1 MFSLHAI
8 LPTIFYL
15 STGAVSMLNDYIE
28 NIQYIASDRKRGD
41 AFFENNDVFRLPRL
55 FPRELADYRT
65 NPSKVIEELTQPILE
80 SGTSEFIVVSD
91 FVSHNSVYT
100 LYTIKTE
107 NISKVFTQ
115 VADELFQEAQQ
126 NDLIVRTELS
136 KTFELFF
143 EEFFV
148 ADDFKEKFFTDL
160 KTKSVSTD
168 FRVSGSFGPD
178 RFIEKSTYHLV
189 DINIKFTPE
198 HESFLRKVLNIKTTF
213 KLLYRGYVSFNGDF
227 TVREFKLKL
236 FSENDLHLEHLE
248 YYRSSPTYG
257 FIRST
262 KKAHPY
268 AYDQNPKSFFTLF
281 TKEDYKFTLYKLLKF
296 HNDSDTLAKY
306 TVMFPELYRPS
317 AYDFANLSL
326 EEWDTRFILQDMID
340 I

>member
-1 MFSLHAI
+1 MI
-8 LPTIFYL
+8 
-15 STGAVSMLNDYIE
+15 NDYIE
-28 NIQYIASDRKRGD
+28 KIQYIAADRKRGD
-41 AFFENNDVFRLPRL
+41 TFLVDNVVFRLPHL
-55 FPRELADYRT
+55 YPRQLADYRD
-65 NPSKVIEELTQPILE
+65 NPSMVIDAFIQPILE
-80 SGTSEFIVVSD
+80 SNPSEFIVVSD
-91 FVSHNSVYT
+91 FESHNSVYT
-100 LYTIKTE
+100 LYTVKTE

-115 VADELFQEAQQ
+115 FADEQFRMAQR

-136 KTFELFF
+136 NFFEIFF

-148 ADDFKEKFFTDL
+148 ADDFKEKFLTDL

-168 FRVSGSFGPD
+168 FRVSGSHAPN
-178 RFIEKSTYHLV
+178 RFIERSNLHLV

-198 HESFLRKVLNIKTTF
+198 HEAFLRKMLNIKTTF

-236 FSENDLHLEHLE
+236 FSDNDLHREHLE

-262 KKAHPY
+262 KKANPY
-268 AYDQNPKSFFTLF
+268 SYEPNPKVFFTLF

-296 HNDSDTLAKY
+296 HNDSDTLEKY
-306 TVMFPELYRPS
+306 TTMFPELYTPS